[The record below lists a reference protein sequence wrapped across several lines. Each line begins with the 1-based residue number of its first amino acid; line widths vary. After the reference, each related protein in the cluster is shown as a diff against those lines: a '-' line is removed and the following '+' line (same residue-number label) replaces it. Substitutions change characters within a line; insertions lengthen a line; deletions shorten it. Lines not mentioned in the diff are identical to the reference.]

1 MSEDKTKTL
10 PGEEKTEAELLREEL
25 ENLRETFQ
33 QKLGETEKEMEEMP
47 VIQELEYGED
57 MTEEDDSEAEEQ
69 PEEKKGKAKKK
80 RKVGK
85 IIAITV
91 PAVLLAFIIAILTA
105 YVVISIKNPNLNSCV
120 SAYVMGDNAET
131 YEEKIEY
138 YEKAISF
145 CTDDSSA
152 LQNAFKLMA
161 LESIVSEMYKEKG
174 YADAYAYMKENM
186 SDEMIAQSNEK
197 AVKEVVSISES
208 VNTFALA
215 AFEAVIKNVG
225 DSKDVP
231 EMSVLSEGLVIPEV
245 IRENGEAILTTIAE
259 GYIYNRSKENLGD
272 SITAV
277 TSYYSSAYNALV
289 TQGADSDKLSQEIA
303 CALYHNGLVFE
314 SAVFSYVN
322 IDPENTQLSNDYM
335 LIKEELKSFSAVK
348 LDVIGVAEKAISEG
362 KTSKDDIVQLV
373 ENELGDGTYISDVLG
388 LMVMSAVE
396 ALQAE
401 ENKDLNTAGS
411 AYSAIISAQSV
422 VGMDVTVPSLRI
434 CKVVLTMGNFEY
446 LAQVYNYYLTEDA
459 ISGLSEENK
468 ALYDEIKEIYTAY
481 TDMVT
486 VYNEEYEKLDS
497 EAGYE
502 DIKNA
507 LLACIT
513 DDMSDAEKGF
523 MYLAIADAAAYYGS
537 DDALLYFEFCREL
550 LCECPFL
557 FAEQLLELYIE
568 EEEYVEAGE
577 FAEYLLSCDCST
589 EMPYCYLAIAA
600 RAMGDVDA
608 VIEIAEKGLAV
619 NDTFLNCSYD
629 AAVAYML
636 KGDIETA
643 FSYISKCYNSSQASI
658 ALYDLILIYE
668 ASYEGDN
675 EDIINSLKEMKENID
690 SVYEAN
696 GVSSYEDT
704 VAVINGEKT
713 LEEVFLSDNFTL
725 A

>member
-215 AFEAVIKNVG
+215 AFETVIKNVG

-446 LAQVYNYYLTEDA
+446 LAQVYSYYLTEDA

-513 DDMSDAEKGF
+513 DDMSDEEKGF
-523 MYLAIADAAAYYGS
+523 LYLAIADAAAYYGS

-550 LCECPFL
+550 LGECPFL

-577 FAEYLLSCDCST
+577 FSEYLLSCDCST

-675 EDIINSLKEMKENID
+675 EDIINSLNEMKENID